1 MPRGVAPFRGSLRPT
16 PCILSPS
23 TMSPLTTEA
32 VHAAEPGLASTL
44 TNWLEAGQLPLPAGF
59 SITASMVSEGA
70 EVARPEGTIIFETDE
85 LEIRSAS
92 DEALTG
98 YWRRA
103 PARAM
108 VHPTRPELTLE
119 TSPAAMA
126 EGGEFFR
133 LFFMN
138 LVVLALKRGGLYHLH
153 AATARD
159 PTGEDWVLVGDSF
172 SGKSTTAALLTRRGW
187 QVGTDDM
194 SFLHMVNGDV
204 AVTAW
209 RSRIALREGGRELL
223 RSTGGTPI
231 PERGKQ
237 GFFPEELGG
246 KWIQT
251 VTPQYL
257 LFPVVGGETS
267 YLEPVPAGEVIRR
280 ILPATFWVLFE
291 RWGADEYLATLRRLA
306 EQTRAFDL
314 HLAPDLISRPGALR
328 ELLP

>member
-1 MPRGVAPFRGSLRPT
+1 
-16 PCILSPS
+16 
-23 TMSPLTTEA
+23 MSSLTTEA
-32 VHAAEPGLASTL
+32 VHSSEPGLASTL
-44 TNWLEAGQLPLPAGF
+44 TRWLEAGQLPLPAGF
-59 SITASMVSEGA
+59 SIAASLVSEGA

-92 DEALTG
+92 NQALTG
-98 YWRRA
+98 FWRRA

-119 TSPAAMA
+119 TSSSAMA

-153 AATARD
+153 AASARD
-159 PTGEDWVLVGDSF
+159 PAGEDWLLVGDSF
-172 SGKSTTAALLTRRGW
+172 SGKSTTAALLARRGW

-194 SFLHMVNGDV
+194 SFLNMVNGDV

-209 RSRIALREGGRELL
+209 RSRIALRDGGRALL
-223 RSTGGTPI
+223 QSTGGTPI

-246 KWIQT
+246 AWIQT
-251 VTPQYL
+251 VTPRYL
-257 LFPVVGGETS
+257 LFPTVAGETS
-267 YLEPVPAGEVIRR
+267 RLEPVAAREVIRR

-306 EQTRAFDL
+306 EQTTAFDL
-314 HLAPDLISRPGALR
+314 YLAPDLIAKPGALR
-328 ELLP
+328 DLLP